1 MSVYEVSRVDREVRH
16 DSCSSRRSRLS
27 GGPRESEP
35 EKCSA
40 LVRTLA
46 DLQQHRRFEDLMV
59 KMIRAGEEKGFCLDV
74 VRRTSQRR

>member
-1 MSVYEVSRVDREVRH
+1 MTPAPQGGADSREDLERGAR
-16 DSCSSRRSRLS
+16 
-27 GGPRESEP
+27 
-35 EKCSA
+35 KCSA

-74 VRRTSQRR
+74 VRRTSRGGTY